1 MISIVVVDEADR
13 LPEDG
18 NICRGAEAS
27 RSRST
32 SPAQHLAGQR
42 PQPRRINLPSLHALT
57 EPCRYLARV
66 PPIAGPGPDVIRSPR
81 RDWDNRRGK
90 VLTALLVAG
99 PTLYSAGVF
108 IPLGAVAW
116 FAWWRNAGGL
126 GHLPKQ
132 RRSGPPTTTRPS
144 SGAEV
149 TSHSTAPDR
158 RVSGCLLVGALLAQ
172 RWWAVA
178 RFVLA
183 TRCWGGGSLAN
194 R

>member
-1 MISIVVVDEADR
+1 MVRFDTPLQAGFNLLMIA
-13 LPEDG
+13 LW
-18 NICRGAEAS
+18 
-27 RSRST
+27 
-32 SPAQHLAGQR
+32 LA
-42 PQPRRINLPSLHALT
+42 AL
-57 EPCRYLARV
+57 A
-66 PPIAGPGPDVIRSPR
+66 DVIRSPR

-144 SGAEV
+144 SGAEE
-149 TSHSTAPDR
+149 T
-158 RVSGCLLVGALLAQ
+158 
-172 RWWAVA
+172 
-178 RFVLA
+178 
-183 TRCWGGGSLAN
+183 
-194 R
+194 